1 VVLEPPELRTAVIAI
16 LRAARDADAATPAAG
31 LAR

>member
-1 VVLEPPELRTAVIAI
+1 VVLSPPELRTAVVAI
-16 LRAARDADAATPAAG
+16 LRATRDADATTPTAG